1 MRHGCLTLVVACLMA
16 TTAHAVAPAED
27 RIDGLH
33 VIPLH
38 HATFALRGGKNVIYV
53 DPVGGA
59 SRFENLPPPKL
70 ILITDIHPDHLD
82 ADTIKAVRD
91 PRTLIVAPPA
101 VATRLESAGIGRSSI
116 QVLPNGATIRVAD
129 VGIEAVPMY
138 NLTPERLRYHEQGRG
153 NGYVVALAGKRIYI
167 SGDTEDIP
175 EMRRLRHIDVAF
187 VCMNLPFTMTAE
199 QAADAVREMEP
210 KIVYP
215 YHYRSRPDAPAQ
227 DPARFKAVVEAASKS
242 IEVRLRDWYALR

>member
-1 MRHGCLTLVVACLMA
+1 MRHRPLVLVVACLTA
-16 TTAHAVAPAED
+16 TTAQAASLAED

-33 VIPLH
+33 VVPIH
-38 HATFALRGGKNVIYV
+38 HGTLALRGGKNVIYV

-59 SRFENLPPPKL
+59 ARFEDLPPPKL

-82 ADTIKAVRD
+82 VVTVKAVRD
-91 PRTLIVAPPA
+91 PQTLIVAPPA

-116 QVLPNGATIRVAD
+116 QVLPNGATFRVAD
-129 VGIEAVPMY
+129 VGIEALPMY
-138 NLTPERLRYHEQGRG
+138 NLTPERLQFHEKGRG
-153 NGYVVALAGKRIYI
+153 NGYVVTLAGKRIYI

-215 YHYRSRPDAPAQ
+215 YHYRSRPDAPTQ
-227 DPARFKAVVEAASKS
+227 DPARFKAVVEAGSKA
-242 IEVRLRDWYALR
+242 IDVRLRDWYQLR